1 MRGYELCLIFQHETT
16 EENIDQKINNLQE
29 KAVSNSG
36 DIIKIEKWGKRSLKY
51 AIKKQQ
57 KGYYCFVTV
66 TGDNNTLHE
75 IERMFKYDESVLR
88 YSYLRLSE
96 AEVTAIINTQAAEK
110 TADDET
116 VPKTESTPAETD
128 KPVADET
135 SDSTETDR
143 PVADETSD
151 STETDKPVA
160 EEASDSTETADIEI

>member
-1 MRGYELCLIFQHETT
+1 LRGYELCLIFKHETT
-16 EENIDQKINNLQE
+16 EESIDQIINNLQE
-29 KAVSNSG
+29 KAISNGG

-88 YSYLRLSE
+88 YSYLRLDE
-96 AEVTAIINTQAAEK
+96 AAVTAIQNSQDQTK
-110 TADDET
+110 TADDE
-116 VPKTESTPAETD
+116 PTESTPAETD
-128 KPVADET
+128 AAAADE
-135 SDSTETDR
+135 
-143 PVADETSD
+143 ASD

-160 EEASDSTETADIEI
+160 DEASDRAETADIEI

>member
-1 MRGYELCLIFQHETT
+1 MRGYELCLILQHETT
-16 EENIDQKINNLQE
+16 EENIDQKVKNLQE
-29 KAVSNSG
+29 KAVSNGG

-96 AEVTAIINTQAAEK
+96 AEVTAILNSQDSAK
-110 TADDET
+110 TADNEPVAKED
-116 VPKTESTPAETD
+116 STPATTD
-128 KPVADET
+128 EPVADE
-135 SDSTETDR
+135 
-143 PVADETSD
+143 
-151 STETDKPVA
+151 
-160 EEASDSTETADIEI
+160 ASDNNETADIEI